1 MFYVKGILTMK
12 LVEKHYERKTARSPW
27 GKPVKVNYIDNY
39 SEELYYRR
47 ITSKEACNFFRNLGG
62 KEYNL
67 SGLHYSVR
75 PDGLERTV
83 YELVND

>member
-1 MFYVKGILTMK
+1 MK